1 MGEVYA
7 SLEKDWTFRGWSNAP
22 YTLVNGISGATL
34 SLREAAGYVAKS
46 CDGLCDFSSPAYLPQ
61 HRVILK
67 KFCELGIAR
76 LCEKG
81 CRLTPIQKYKYADN
95 PMLLEI
101 HWAVTGFCNMNCGH
115 CFMQSPSG
123 KYGEPS
129 KEEIEIFLSQF
140 EKANVVSVSLTGGE
154 PLLRKDFP
162 WLVNRLTEKGF
173 YINEIVTNGLLLDD
187 KLLRLLESCGQHP
200 YFQISFDGIGIHDQ
214 MRGTRDC
221 EDRVLNAIRRTVDA
235 GYFTSVSTT
244 FSRENIHTAADTYE
258 ALKRIDVPLWLVG
271 RAQTAGNWKG
281 RKNVLTIDE
290 LARTCLEI
298 QKRWLVDGRPMRIAM
313 EQFYQAQ
320 LLGYQTKM
328 KVNYTPESLECPE
341 TTRRLFLLP
350 DGTLLPCTGFTD
362 TTLEKKMPNLKE
374 QELSEI
380 LKNEGFQ
387 NFLHETKRARWV
399 KLSECRTCRYFPECG
414 SGCRAYAMSE
424 TGSMANADPVKC
436 EAFRSG
442 WRQRFQQAEQEFETE
457 RIYYGND

>member
-1 MGEVYA
+1 MDEIYA
-7 SLEKDWTFRGWSNAP
+7 CLEKDWVLRGWSDIP
-22 YTLVNGISGATL
+22 YTLVNGISGATM
-34 SLREAAGYVAKS
+34 SLKEAAGYVAKS

-61 HRVILK
+61 HRAILE
-67 KFCELGIAR
+67 KFCKLGIAR

-81 CRLTPIQKYKYADN
+81 RRLTSAGKYRYADN
-95 PMLLEI
+95 PMLVEI
-101 HWAVTGFCNMNCGH
+101 HWAITGFCNMNCGH

-154 PLLRKDFP
+154 PLLRKDLP

-173 YINEIVTNGLLLDD
+173 YINEIVTNGLLLED
-187 KLLRLLESCGQHP
+187 KLLMLLESCDQHP
-200 YFQISFDGIGIHDQ
+200 CFQISFDGIGIHDR

-221 EDRVLNAIRRTVDA
+221 EDRVLKAIRRTVDA

-244 FSRENIHTAADTYE
+244 FSRENLHTAADTYE
-258 ALKRIDVPLWLVG
+258 ALKELNVPLWLVG

-281 RKNVLTIDE
+281 GENAPTTDE
-290 LARTCLEI
+290 LAKTCLDI
-298 QKRWLVDGRPMRIAM
+298 QKRWLEDGRHMRIAM
-313 EQFYQAQ
+313 EQFYTAQ
-320 LLGYQTKM
+320 PRGYQTKM

-341 TTRRLFLLP
+341 LAKRLFLLP

-362 TTLEKKMPNLKE
+362 TPLAKKMPNLKE
-374 QELSEI
+374 RELSEI
-380 LKNEGFQ
+380 LKSSGFQ
-387 NFLHETKRARWV
+387 NFVHETKRTRLER
-399 KLSECRTCRYFPECG
+399 LSECRSCNYFPECG

-424 TGSMANADPVKC
+424 TGSMENADPVKC

-442 WRQRFQQAEQEFETE
+442 WRERFRQAEEKFETE
-457 RIYYGND
+457 RIRYGNA